1 MDLMDLKIDPE
12 FAEKIPPLTPEE
24 FEQLEAN
31 ILAEGT
37 VLNPLIVWNGVIVDG
52 HNRYKIIQAHPEISF
67 TTHEKEFADRYEAII
82 WICRNQL
89 GRRNLTDEQKKYL
102 IGKQYEA
109 EKAARGENSRGQPR
123 DKTGKFHRNVQN
135 EHYGSRAPSTTREK
149 VAKENNVTGSF
160 VHRADQF
167 TRGLDAA
174 DAIIPG
180 IRNEILSGTLK
191 VPEKSVTAI
200 ARAAP
205 DERPQLAEDLRKPR
219 PSPKRKKPEPVETP
233 VQTKYMDDTEES
245 TPEDFPAGEPDK
257 PWSEGEAS
265 DTDRPTSALAIS
277 ENMASTPD
285 RRNRDT
291 PVETIIA
298 ELADALEGMI
308 FRWDFCLTVNQP
320 NASLEECR
328 TQVRAL
334 AAKGI
339 EYLNHIKEDK

>member
-1 MDLMDLKIDPE
+1 MDLTDLKIDPE

-37 VLNPLIVWNGVIVDG
+37 VLNPLIVWDGVIVDG
-52 HNRYKIIQAHPEISF
+52 HNRYKIIQAHPEIGF
-67 TTHEKEFADRYEAII
+67 TTHEKQFADRYEAII

-135 EHYGSRAPSTTREK
+135 EHYGSQAPSTTREK

-205 DERPQLAEDLRKPR
+205 DERPQLAEDLRNPR
-219 PSPKRKKPEPVETP
+219 PPPKKKKPEPAETP
-233 VQTKYMDDTEES
+233 VQSADIE
-245 TPEDFPAGEPDK
+245 
-257 PWSEGEAS
+257 EAS
-265 DTDRPTSALAIS
+265 DTGRPTSALAIS
-277 ENMASTPD
+277 ESMASSPD
-285 RRNRDT
+285 RKNRDA

-308 FRWDFCLTVNQP
+308 FRWDFCLTVNKP

>member
-1 MDLMDLKIDPE
+1 MDFMDLKIDPE

-67 TTHEKEFADRYEAII
+67 TTHEKQFADRYEAII

-109 EKAARGENSRGQPR
+109 EKATRGENSRGQPR

-135 EHYGSRAPSTTREK
+135 EHYGSQAPSTTREK

-205 DERPQLAEDLRKPR
+205 DERPLLAEDLRKPR
-219 PSPKRKKPEPVETP
+219 PSPKRKKPEPAEAP
-233 VQTKYMDDTEES
+233 VQS
-245 TPEDFPAGEPDK
+245 EDIEV
-257 PWSEGEAS
+257 AS

-277 ENMASTPD
+277 ESMASSPD
-285 RRNRDT
+285 RKNRDT

-308 FRWDFCLTVNQP
+308 FRWDFCLTVNKP

>member
-52 HNRYKIIQAHPEISF
+52 HNRYKVIQAHPEISF

-109 EKAARGENSRGQPR
+109 EKAARGESSRGQPR

-135 EHYGSRAPSTTREK
+135 EHYGPQAPSTTREK

-219 PSPKRKKPEPVETP
+219 PSPKKKKPEPDETP
-233 VQTKYMDDTEES
+233 VQS
-245 TPEDFPAGEPDK
+245 EDMED
-257 PWSEGEAS
+257 AS
-265 DTDRPTSALAIS
+265 NTDRPTSALAIS
-277 ENMASTPD
+277 ESMASSPD
-285 RRNRDT
+285 RKNRDT
-291 PVETIIA
+291 PIETIIA

>member
-1 MDLMDLKIDPE
+1 MDFMDLKIDPE

-67 TTHEKEFADRYEAII
+67 TTHEKQFADRYEAII

-135 EHYGSRAPSTTREK
+135 EHYGSQAPSTTREK

-205 DERPQLAEDLRKPR
+205 DERPLLAEDLRKPR
-219 PSPKRKKPEPVETP
+219 PSPKRKKPEPAEAP
-233 VQTKYMDDTEES
+233 VQS
-245 TPEDFPAGEPDK
+245 EDIEV
-257 PWSEGEAS
+257 AS

-277 ENMASTPD
+277 ESMASSPD
-285 RRNRDT
+285 RKNRDT

-308 FRWDFCLTVNQP
+308 FRWDFCLTVNKP

>member
-52 HNRYKIIQAHPEISF
+52 HNRYKVIQAHPEISF

-109 EKAARGENSRGQPR
+109 EKAARGESSRGQPR

-135 EHYGSRAPSTTREK
+135 EHYGPQAPSTTREK

-205 DERPQLAEDLRKPR
+205 DERPQLA
-219 PSPKRKKPEPVETP
+219 
-233 VQTKYMDDTEES
+233 
-245 TPEDFPAGEPDK
+245 
-257 PWSEGEAS
+257 
-265 DTDRPTSALAIS
+265 
-277 ENMASTPD
+277 
-285 RRNRDT
+285 
-291 PVETIIA
+291 
-298 ELADALEGMI
+298 
-308 FRWDFCLTVNQP
+308 
-320 NASLEECR
+320 
-328 TQVRAL
+328 
-334 AAKGI
+334 
-339 EYLNHIKEDK
+339 

>member
-1 MDLMDLKIDPE
+1 MDLKDLKIDPE
-12 FAEKIPPLTPEE
+12 FAEKIPPLTEEE
-24 FEQLEAN
+24 FTQLEAN

-52 HNRYKIIQAHPEISF
+52 HNRYKVIQAHPEISF

-109 EKAARGENSRGQPR
+109 EKAARGESSRGQPR

-135 EHYGSRAPSTTREK
+135 EHYGPQAPSTTREK

-219 PSPKRKKPEPVETP
+219 PSPKKKKPEPDETP
-233 VQTKYMDDTEES
+233 VQS
-245 TPEDFPAGEPDK
+245 EDMED
-257 PWSEGEAS
+257 AS
-265 DTDRPTSALAIS
+265 NTDRPTSALAIS
-277 ENMASTPD
+277 ESMASSPD
-285 RRNRDT
+285 RKNRDT
-291 PVETIIA
+291 PIETIIA

>member
-31 ILAEGT
+31 ILAEGS
-37 VLNPLIVWNGVIVDG
+37 VLSPLIVWNGVIVDG
-52 HNRYKIIQAHPEISF
+52 HNRYKVIQAHPEISF

-109 EKAARGENSRGQPR
+109 EKAARGESSRGQPR

-135 EHYGSRAPSTTREK
+135 EHYGSQAPSTTREK

-200 ARAAP
+200 AKAAP

-219 PSPKRKKPEPVETP
+219 PSPKRKKPEPDETP
-233 VQTKYMDDTEES
+233 VQS
-245 TPEDFPAGEPDK
+245 EDMED
-257 PWSEGEAS
+257 AS

-277 ENMASTPD
+277 ESMASSPD
-285 RRNRDT
+285 RKNRDT

-308 FRWDFCLTVNQP
+308 FRWDFCLTVNKP

-334 AAKGI
+334 AARGI

>member
-52 HNRYKIIQAHPEISF
+52 HNRYKVIQAHPEISF

-109 EKAARGENSRGQPR
+109 EKAARGESSRGQPR

-135 EHYGSRAPSTTREK
+135 EHYGPQAPSTTREK

-200 ARAAP
+200 AKAAP

-219 PSPKRKKPEPVETP
+219 PSPKRKKPEPDETP
-233 VQTKYMDDTEES
+233 VQS
-245 TPEDFPAGEPDK
+245 EDMED
-257 PWSEGEAS
+257 AS
-265 DTDRPTSALAIS
+265 NTDRPTSALAIS
-277 ENMASTPD
+277 ESMASSPD
-285 RRNRDT
+285 RKNRDT
-291 PVETIIA
+291 PIETIIA

>member
-52 HNRYKIIQAHPEISF
+52 HNRYKVIQAHPEISF

-135 EHYGSRAPSTTREK
+135 EHYGSQAPSTTREK

-219 PSPKRKKPEPVETP
+219 PSPKRKKPEPDETP
-233 VQTKYMDDTEES
+233 VQS
-245 TPEDFPAGEPDK
+245 EDMED
-257 PWSEGEAS
+257 AS

-277 ENMASTPD
+277 ESMASSPD
-285 RRNRDT
+285 RKNRDT

>member
-37 VLNPLIVWNGVIVDG
+37 VLSPLIVWNGVIVDG
-52 HNRYKIIQAHPEISF
+52 HNRYKIIRAHPEISF
-67 TTHEKEFADRYEAII
+67 TTHEKKFADRYEAII

-135 EHYGSRAPSTTREK
+135 EHYGSQVPATTREK

-219 PSPKRKKPEPVETP
+219 PSPKKKKPEPDETP
-233 VQTKYMDDTEES
+233 VQS
-245 TPEDFPAGEPDK
+245 EDMED
-257 PWSEGEAS
+257 AS
-265 DTDRPTSALAIS
+265 NTDRPTSALAIS
-277 ENMASTPD
+277 ESMASSPD
-285 RRNRDT
+285 RKNRDT
-291 PVETIIA
+291 PIETIIA

>member
-1 MDLMDLKIDPE
+1 MELKIDPE
-12 FAEKIPPLTPEE
+12 FSEKIPPLTPEE
-24 FEQLEAN
+24 FEQLESN
-31 ILAEGT
+31 ILAEGA
-37 VLNPLIVWNGVIVDG
+37 VFSPIIVWNGIIVDG
-52 HNRYKIIQAHPEISF
+52 HNRYKIIQAHPEIRF

-109 EKAARGENSRGQPR
+109 EKAARGEHSRGQTR

-135 EHYGSRAPSTTREK
+135 EHYGSQVPATTREK

-167 TRGLDAA
+167 TRGIDAA

-191 VPEKSVTAI
+191 VPEKAVTAI
-200 ARAAP
+200 TRAAP
-205 DERPQLAEDLRKPR
+205 DERSQLAEDLHKPR
-219 PSPKRKKPEPVETP
+219 PSPERKPPKPGKPTVQSENDKDEADAASEEPTA
-233 VQTKYMDDTEES
+233 EEL
-245 TPEDFPAGEPDK
+245 TK
-257 PWSEGEAS
+257 PWSEENS
-265 DTDRPTSALAIS
+265 SKDIRPTSALAIS
-277 ENMASTPD
+277 ENMASSPD
-285 RRNRDT
+285 RKTRDV

-308 FRWDFCLTVNQP
+308 FRWDFCLTVNKP

-328 TQVRAL
+328 TQIQAL

-339 EYLNHIKEDK
+339 EYLNHIKEEK

>member
-52 HNRYKIIQAHPEISF
+52 HNRYMIIQAHPEISF

-135 EHYGSRAPSTTREK
+135 EHYGSQAPSTTREK

-200 ARAAP
+200 AKAAP

-219 PSPKRKKPEPVETP
+219 PSPKRKKPEPDETP
-233 VQTKYMDDTEES
+233 VQS
-245 TPEDFPAGEPDK
+245 EDMED
-257 PWSEGEAS
+257 AS

-277 ENMASTPD
+277 ESMASSPD
-285 RRNRDT
+285 RKNRDT

-308 FRWDFCLTVNQP
+308 FRWDFCLTVNKP

-334 AAKGI
+334 AARGI

>member
-52 HNRYKIIQAHPEISF
+52 HNRYKIIRAHPEISF
-67 TTHEKEFADRYEAII
+67 TTHEKKFADRYEAII

-135 EHYGSRAPSTTREK
+135 EHYGSQVPATTREK

-191 VPEKSVTAI
+191 VPEKSVTAV

-219 PSPKRKKPEPVETP
+219 PSPKKKKPEPDETP
-233 VQTKYMDDTEES
+233 VQS
-245 TPEDFPAGEPDK
+245 EDMED
-257 PWSEGEAS
+257 AS
-265 DTDRPTSALAIS
+265 NTDRPTSALAIS
-277 ENMASTPD
+277 ESMASSPD
-285 RRNRDT
+285 RKNRDT

>member
-52 HNRYKIIQAHPEISF
+52 HNRYKVIQAHPEISF

-109 EKAARGENSRGQPR
+109 EKAARGESSRGQPR

-135 EHYGSRAPSTTREK
+135 EHYGPQAPSTTREK

-219 PSPKRKKPEPVETP
+219 PSPKKKKPEPDETP
-233 VQTKYMDDTEES
+233 VQS
-245 TPEDFPAGEPDK
+245 EDMED
-257 PWSEGEAS
+257 AS
-265 DTDRPTSALAIS
+265 NTDRPTSALTIS
-277 ENMASTPD
+277 ESMASSPD
-285 RRNRDT
+285 RKNRDT
-291 PVETIIA
+291 PIETIIA

>member
-1 MDLMDLKIDPE
+1 MDLMELRIDPE

-37 VLNPLIVWNGVIVDG
+37 VLSPLIVWNGVIVDG

-67 TTHEKEFADRYEAII
+67 TMHEKEFTDRYEAIS
-82 WICRNQL
+82 WICKNQL
-89 GRRNLTDEQKKYL
+89 GRRNLTPEQRRYL

-109 EKAARGENSRGQPR
+109 EKCQHGREAGNSLSRDENGRFTVSPQNGDSRSAG
-123 DKTGKFHRNVQN
+123 KTSQRIAEETNTSKNYVQ
-135 EHYGSRAPSTTREK
+135 RAEIY
-149 VAKENNVTGSF
+149 AQGIE
-160 VHRADQF
+160 
-167 TRGLDAA
+167 AA
-174 DAIIPG
+174 DETLPG
-180 IRNEILSGTLK
+180 IKQEILSGRLK
-191 VPEKSVTAI
+191 SPVSTITAI
-200 ARAAP
+200 ARASP
-205 DERPQLAEDLRKPR
+205 EDRPQMVEDLRNPR
-219 PSPKRKKPEPVETP
+219 PSSKQKKLEPAEKP
-233 VQTKYMDDTEES
+233 VQPEDIEDAADASSEES
-245 TPEDFPAGEPDK
+245 TAGEPDM
-257 PWSEGEAS
+257 PWSEEEAS

-277 ENMASTPD
+277 ESMASSPD
-285 RRNRDT
+285 RKNRDA

>member
-1 MDLMDLKIDPE
+1 MDLLDLKIDPE

-37 VLNPLIVWNGVIVDG
+37 VLSPLIVWNGVIVDG

-67 TTHEKEFADRYEAII
+67 TTHEKEFADRYEAIS
-82 WICRNQL
+82 WICKNQL
-89 GRRNLTDEQKKYL
+89 GRRNLTPEQRRYL

-109 EKAARGENSRGQPR
+109 EKCQHGREAGSPLSRDENGRFTVSPQNGDSRSAG
-123 DKTGKFHRNVQN
+123 KTSQRIAEETNTSKNYVQ
-135 EHYGSRAPSTTREK
+135 RAEIY
-149 VAKENNVTGSF
+149 AQGIE
-160 VHRADQF
+160 
-167 TRGLDAA
+167 AA
-174 DAIIPG
+174 DESQPG
-180 IRNEILSGTLK
+180 IKQEILSGKLK
-191 VPEKSVTAI
+191 SPVSAITAI
-200 ARAAP
+200 ARASP
-205 DERPQLAEDLRKPR
+205 EDRPQMVEDLRKTR
-219 PSPKRKKPEPVETP
+219 PSPKKKRPESTESSAQPEDIETAVET
-233 VQTKYMDDTEES
+233 TS
-245 TPEDFPAGEPDK
+245 EDFHAEEPTSL
-257 PWSEGEAS
+257 WTAEGYS
-265 DTDRPTSALAIS
+265 TSDRPTSALAIS
-277 ENMASTPD
+277 ESMASSPD
-285 RRNRDT
+285 RKNRDT

>member
-205 DERPQLAEDLRKPR
+205 
-219 PSPKRKKPEPVETP
+219 VETP
-233 VQTKYMDDTEES
+233 VQTKYMDDTKES

>member
-1 MDLMDLKIDPE
+1 
-12 FAEKIPPLTPEE
+12 
-24 FEQLEAN
+24 
-31 ILAEGT
+31 
-37 VLNPLIVWNGVIVDG
+37 
-52 HNRYKIIQAHPEISF
+52 
-67 TTHEKEFADRYEAII
+67 
-82 WICRNQL
+82 
-89 GRRNLTDEQKKYL
+89 
-102 IGKQYEA
+102 
-109 EKAARGENSRGQPR
+109 RGENSRGQPR

-135 EHYGSRAPSTTREK
+135 EHYGSQAPSTTREK

-160 VHRADQF
+160 VHRAAQF

-219 PSPKRKKPEPVETP
+219 PFPKRKKPEPDETP
-233 VQTKYMDDTEES
+233 VQS
-245 TPEDFPAGEPDK
+245 EDMED
-257 PWSEGEAS
+257 AS

-277 ENMASTPD
+277 ESMASSPD
-285 RRNRDT
+285 RKNRDT

-334 AAKGI
+334 ASKGI

>member
-1 MDLMDLKIDPE
+1 MDLIDLKIDPE

-37 VLNPLIVWNGVIVDG
+37 VLSPLIVWNGVIVDG

-67 TTHEKEFADRYEAII
+67 TTHEKEFTDRYEAIS
-82 WICRNQL
+82 WICKNQL
-89 GRRNLTDEQKKYL
+89 GRRNLTPEQRRYL

-109 EKAARGENSRGQPR
+109 EKCQHGREAGSSLSRDENGRFTVSPQNGDSRSAG
-123 DKTGKFHRNVQN
+123 KTSQRIAEETNTSKNYVQ
-135 EHYGSRAPSTTREK
+135 RAEIY
-149 VAKENNVTGSF
+149 AQGIE
-160 VHRADQF
+160 
-167 TRGLDAA
+167 AA
-174 DAIIPG
+174 DESHPG
-180 IRNEILSGTLK
+180 IKQEILSGKLK
-191 VPEKSVTAI
+191 SPVSAITAI
-200 ARAAP
+200 ARASP
-205 DERPQLAEDLRKPR
+205 EDRPQMVEDLRKPR
-219 PSPKRKKPEPVETP
+219 PSPKKKKPESTESSAQPENIETAVET
-233 VQTKYMDDTEES
+233 TSDDFHEEEPASLWSVEGSS
-245 TPEDFPAGEPDK
+245 T
-257 PWSEGEAS
+257 S
-265 DTDRPTSALAIS
+265 DRPTSALAIS
-277 ENMASTPD
+277 ESMASSPD
-285 RRNRDT
+285 RKNRDT

-339 EYLNHIKEDK
+339 EYLNHVKEDK

>member
-52 HNRYKIIQAHPEISF
+52 HNRYKVIQAHPEISF

-109 EKAARGENSRGQPR
+109 EKAARGESSRGQPR

-135 EHYGSRAPSTTREK
+135 EHYGPQAPSTTREK

-219 PSPKRKKPEPVETP
+219 PSPKKKD
-233 VQTKYMDDTEES
+233 M
-245 TPEDFPAGEPDK
+245 ED
-257 PWSEGEAS
+257 AS
-265 DTDRPTSALAIS
+265 NTDRPTSALAIS
-277 ENMASTPD
+277 ESMASSPD
-285 RRNRDT
+285 RKNRDT
-291 PVETIIA
+291 PIETIIA